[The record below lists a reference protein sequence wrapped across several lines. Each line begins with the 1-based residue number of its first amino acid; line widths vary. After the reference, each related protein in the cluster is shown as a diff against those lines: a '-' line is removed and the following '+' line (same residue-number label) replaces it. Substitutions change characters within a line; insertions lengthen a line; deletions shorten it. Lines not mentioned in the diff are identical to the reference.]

1 MSDQDQKTTPGVNEF
16 LLPFDEQE
24 LVPGTTSITR
34 SIAHAVVIK
43 DEDIFFLSEQDGSV
57 PLEAGHG
64 FGLYYHD
71 CRFLSG
77 YELRLGG
84 RKPERLV
91 CTADRGFQAVLG
103 LSNVETRTTGG
114 EVLPKQR
121 VEIKWTRLVS

>member
-1 MSDQDQKTTPGVNEF
+1 MSDQDQIGKCIVNEF
-16 LLPFDEQE
+16 SVQLDEQE

-34 SIAHAVVIK
+34 SITEAVVIK
-43 DEDIFFLSEQDGSV
+43 DEDIFFLCEPDGSA

-84 RKPERLV
+84 RRPERLV
-91 CTADRGFQAVLG
+91 CTADRGYQAVLG
-103 LSNVETRTTGG
+103 LSNPEIKMTNG
-114 EVLPKQR
+114 EVLPR
-121 VEIKWTRLVS
+121 HRL